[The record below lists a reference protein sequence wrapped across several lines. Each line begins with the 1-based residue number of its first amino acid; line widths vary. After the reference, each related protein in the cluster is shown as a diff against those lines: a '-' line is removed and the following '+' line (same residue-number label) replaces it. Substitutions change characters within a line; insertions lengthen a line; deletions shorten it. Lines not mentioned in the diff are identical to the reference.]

1 VLAVLSLHQETGVR
15 LPEQPFADI
24 RIELID
30 EVLPVADVLDEFFK
44 SIHAPLPV
52 FYLPGL
58 RAYLGRVNRILC
70 IVPPP
75 LPMDHVV
82 AVVSR
87 RDNGVLLLCQSLR
100 KVVRA
105 DGGKAGDDRI

>member
-1 VLAVLSLHQETGVR
+1 
-15 LPEQPFADI
+15 
-24 RIELID
+24 
-30 EVLPVADVLDEFFK
+30 
-44 SIHAPLPV
+44 
-52 FYLPGL
+52 
-58 RAYLGRVNRILC
+58 
-70 IVPPP
+70 
-75 LPMDHVV
+75 MDHVV